1 MQSRPNPHD
10 AFFRQAF
17 GSPRHVAGLLKL
29 VLPKR
34 LRALLDLDPARIRLH
49 DAAHIDPALRGT
61 ASDLIVEVPRR
72 GGVAEDG
79 TERAPAIFIFAVE
92 HQRRDERFV
101 VLRQL
106 GYTVRIWERWLRDHP
121 NATHLPPVVPV
132 VIHNGDRPWRAPAS
146 LSELIDLP
154 DVPLDAAVRS
164 YLPSL
169 ELVVADLAGPELTRE
184 ALRASDA
191 EPVSETLLEILQGAS
206 GPEASALFDEWT
218 ARLRPLQGE
227 PAGGSTLCAVLC
239 YLTHVSAI
247 PRPRISAAA
256 EALPEPEKETF
267 MTAAQEWMLEGLE
280 KGLQQGIEQGIEKGR
295 QEGRQE
301 GERATLNRLVHL
313 RFRDVPP
320 DVAARIEA
328 ATPGELERWIERILT
343 AETVDALFA

>member
-17 GSPRHVAGLLKL
+17 GSPRHIAGLLKL

-132 VIHNGDRPWRAPAS
+132 VIHNDDQPWRAPTN

-169 ELVVADLAGPELTRE
+169 EWVVAAERAASHRATQRVGPLGRTVDDCQATRLHEKNRDLPKVPPQAESGF
-184 ALRASDA
+184 LR
-191 EPVSETLLEILQGAS
+191 QGDR
-206 GPEASALFDEWT
+206 P
-218 ARLRPLQGE
+218 ARLLMG
-227 PAGGSTLCAVLC
+227 
-239 YLTHVSAI
+239 AI
-247 PRPRISAAA
+247 
-256 EALPEPEKETF
+256 
-267 MTAAQEWMLEGLE
+267 G
-280 KGLQQGIEQGIEKGR
+280 
-295 QEGRQE
+295 
-301 GERATLNRLVHL
+301 
-313 RFRDVPP
+313 
-320 DVAARIEA
+320 
-328 ATPGELERWIERILT
+328 
-343 AETVDALFA
+343 